1 MPIRVRLA
9 LWCAALA
16 CVLLSAVAAAVYA
29 VHSGA
34 HYRDVDRVLSAV
46 AEHYRSEADRLLS
59 SGRPLD
65 GDLTPI
71 DQAGSSLVGVG
82 LAVVDDEG
90 NAVVGRPVE
99 AAAFPVGPGDA
110 PHGPVGFATVPGP
123 SGRIRVHTMPL
134 GDGDDGSVQVS
145 ASLADLDRSI
155 ERFRNLLIVAMVTGV
170 VVSGLGSFAT
180 AERALRP
187 VAELTETARAI
198 SLSRAFGRRIERADA
213 RDELGELART
223 FNEMLA
229 SLHAAHEGQRRFLDD
244 AAHELRAPVTSLLG
258 NLELVERA
266 RDLPEAERAEI
277 ITDVRIEA
285 ERLARL
291 VNDLLVLARADAGQR
306 PRLVAVELDRLV
318 VAVVREARPIADG
331 VALGVG
337 ALEPVVVG
345 GNADRLQ
352 QLLLILVENA
362 LRYTPPGGRVSVTL
376 GRQGSEA
383 ILSVRD
389 TGIGIDPEDMPRI
402 FDRFF
407 RADPA
412 RARIAGG
419 TGLGLAIAK
428 WIAEVH
434 NGRIEV
440 ESTPGVG
447 SVFRVVLP
455 VTVAMP
461 AVASAEEPGANGPS
475 D

>member
-9 LWCAALA
+9 LWCAALSW
-16 CVLLSAVAAAVYA
+16 VLLAAIAAAVYA
-29 VHSGA
+29 VHSEA

-46 AEHYRSEADRLLS
+46 AEHYRSEAGRILTS
-59 SGRPLD
+59 RRPLD
-65 GDLTPI
+65 GDFTPI
-71 DQAGSSLVGVG
+71 DLAGSSLVGVG
-82 LAVVDDEG
+82 LAVVDGEG
-90 NAVVGRPVE
+90 NAVIGQPVE
-99 AAAFPVGPGDA
+99 TIGPPDGPDDTL
-110 PHGPVGFATVPGP
+110 HGPRDFATVPSP
-123 SGRIRVHTMPL
+123 SGRIRVHTMLL
-134 GDGDDGSVQVS
+134 GNGDDGYVQAS
-145 ASLADLDRSI
+145 TSLADLDRSI

-170 VVSGLGSFAT
+170 VVVGLGSFAT

-187 VAELTETARAI
+187 VSELTETARAI
-198 SLSRAFGRRIERADA
+198 SLSRAFGRRIDRTDA

-229 SLHAAHEGQRRFLDD
+229 SLHSAHEGQRRFLDD

-306 PRLVAVELDRLV
+306 PRLVAVELDQLV
-318 VAVVREARPIADG
+318 VTVVRDARTIADG
-331 VALGVG
+331 VTLGVG

-345 GNADRLQ
+345 GNADRLR

-362 LRYTPPGGRVSVTL
+362 LRYTPPGGRVSVSL
-376 GRQGSEA
+376 GREGSEA
-383 ILSVRD
+383 LLSVRD
-389 TGIGIDPEDMPRI
+389 TGIGIDPDDLPRV

-407 RADPA
+407 RADRA

-428 WIAEVH
+428 WIAEAH

-440 ESTPGVG
+440 DSTPGAG
-447 SVFRVVLP
+447 STFRVVLP
-455 VTVAMP
+455 VASATPTAGSAEAP
-461 AVASAEEPGANGPS
+461 AVDRSS
-475 D
+475 S